1 MADAVGLWV
10 IVYFC
15 VTSVNTKDT
24 PFVTHTHRLFTCS
37 HIRTKLSPLTDN
49 LAGGPQAG
57 RSVSPTY

>member
-24 PFVTHTHRLFTCS
+24 FSGDPFASSIISS
-37 HIRTKLSPLTDN
+37 HNII
-49 LAGGPQAG
+49 
-57 RSVSPTY
+57 

>member
-24 PFVTHTHRLFTCS
+24 TNIFT
-37 HIRTKLSPLTDN
+37 TTMQYTQTDFY
-49 LAGGPQAG
+49 
-57 RSVSPTY
+57 SVVM

>member
-24 PFVTHTHRLFTCS
+24 GQSTR
-37 HIRTKLSPLTDN
+37 
-49 LAGGPQAG
+49 
-57 RSVSPTY
+57 VSTE